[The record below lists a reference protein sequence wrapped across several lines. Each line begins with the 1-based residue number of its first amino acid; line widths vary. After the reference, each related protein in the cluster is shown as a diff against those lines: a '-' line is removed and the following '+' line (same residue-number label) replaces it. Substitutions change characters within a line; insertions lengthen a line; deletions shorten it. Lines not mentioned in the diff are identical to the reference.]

1 MCLSKD
7 FDLFLFCAL
16 SPLQNSRVEIAA
28 VEVEIQHTA
37 LEIINVSLWGM
48 SQQEVF
54 SFSKFCFCQYFE
66 GFCRQDILDSNK

>member
-7 FDLFLFCAL
+7 FDLFFICAL
-16 SPLQNSRVEIAA
+16 SPLQNSRVEIAT

-37 LEIINVSLWGM
+37 LAIINVSLWGM

-54 SFSKFCFCQYFE
+54 F
-66 GFCRQDILDSNK
+66 LL

>member
-16 SPLQNSRVEIAA
+16 SPLQNSQVEIAA

-37 LEIINVSLWGM
+37 LEIINVSLW
-48 SQQEVF
+48 
-54 SFSKFCFCQYFE
+54 
-66 GFCRQDILDSNK
+66 

>member
-7 FDLFLFCAL
+7 FDLFFICAL

-54 SFSKFCFCQYFE
+54 F
-66 GFCRQDILDSNK
+66 LL